1 MSSSVIGYCGMGL
14 TMAPYKA
21 LIFILLSMIYIDII
35 MSSATAILTSLS
47 DLTNKPQLEH
57 YDPNI
62 CRDIHI
68 KLDKEAREQGL
79 TYQERFEMARK
90 NMSVYK
96 KWETIFPSGISKCLW
111 EYWKERMSAAPL
123 DPRFPNVN
131 QTKRCWVNYVDYHR
145 CMEMKND
152 EKVCSYFKYHYKE
165 LCPPEWVDKWDDQM
179 TREAFPGIHD

>member
-1 MSSSVIGYCGMGL
+1 MPVSVHPYPQVECTNTCAMSYNHACRMSSSIIGYCGMGL

-21 LIFILLSMIYIDII
+21 LILILLS
-35 MSSATAILTSLS
+35 
-47 DLTNKPQLEH
+47 
-57 YDPNI
+57 
-62 CRDIHI
+62 
-68 KLDKEAREQGL
+68 
-79 TYQERFEMARK
+79 MARK

-111 EYWKERMSAAPL
+111 EYWKERMSTPPL

-165 LCPPEWVDKWDDQM
+165 LCPTEWIDKWDDQM
-179 TREAFPGIHD
+179 AREVFPGIHD